1 MNDNFEI
8 IPCIGESG
16 TLVIF
21 DPNGLH
27 RLDLKLNTFRTHLH
41 LNFLPGN
48 DVVENSKV
56 IQAPF
61 SDDTK
66 SELLK
71 LKQYQT
77 TSLSHIYPQSKYWGN
92 R

>member
-21 DPNGLH
+21 DSNGLH
-27 RLDLKLNTFRTHLH
+27 RLDLKLNTFRAFLH

-48 DVVENSKV
+48 DVGQNSKV
-56 IQAPF
+56 LQAAF
-61 SDDTK
+61 TDDTK

-71 LKQYQT
+71 LKKYQVA
-77 TSLSHIYPQSKYWGN
+77 SLSKIYPQSKYW
-92 R
+92 